1 MAINNDDKYIIDLY
15 VEQIKYLRQE
25 NINIQDKFLSSTS
38 IPVAVLGVFIYYIE
52 KAKITSLYLLLPFL
66 YFLIPYN
73 LIKYTIRMLAINGYI
88 KHMEREINILT
99 KGNTFLWNSELINS
113 SFFKGGFSTITTLAQ
128 VPLHFVSCLY
138 LIVKFIETLSFDM
151 YFKSYHTVLVVCMI
165 LEVLI
170 LILMLIDAVL
180 IQKIIAKK
188 IKKKGA
194 IHNGCITNFGSEDAS
209 YEDCYI

>member
-1 MAINNDDKYIIDLY
+1 MAINNDEKYVIGLY

-25 NINIQDKFLSSTS
+25 NISIQDKFLSWVS

-52 KAKITSLYLLLPFL
+52 QAEIISLYLILPFL
-66 YFLIPYN
+66 YFLTPYN

-113 SFFKGGFSTITTLAQ
+113 SFFKGGFSAITTLAQ
-128 VPLHFVSCLY
+128 VPLHLVSGLY
-138 LIVKFIETLSFDM
+138 LIVKFKETLTFDT
-151 YFKSYHTVLVVCMI
+151 YFKSFHAVLVVCMI
-165 LEVLI
+165 LEALI

-180 IQKIIAKK
+180 IQNIIAKK
-188 IKKKGA
+188 IKEKGS
-194 IHNGCITNFGSEDAS
+194 ICNRCKTNFGSEDAV